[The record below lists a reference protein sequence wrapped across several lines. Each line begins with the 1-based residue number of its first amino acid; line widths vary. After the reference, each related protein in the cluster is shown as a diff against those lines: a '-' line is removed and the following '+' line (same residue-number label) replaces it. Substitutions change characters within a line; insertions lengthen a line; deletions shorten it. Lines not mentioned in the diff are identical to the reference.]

1 MRHTLVYDADCGPC
15 TRFSRIIGFLDT
27 RRTLLFASLVDA
39 DSSGMLDTVP
49 AARRHRSFHLV
60 SPQGKV
66 ESGANAL
73 PGLIALLPMG
83 RLPSELIDSSPFIF
97 RSVAF
102 VYSVFSRLHDSG
114 SCSFKDHQEGTR
126 AGFGRDQATTR
137 PTLGAI
143 SPRLPR

>member
-15 TRFSRIIGFLDT
+15 TKFRRIIGFLDI

-39 DSSGMLDTVP
+39 DSSGKLNTVP

-73 PGLIALLPMG
+73 PGLIALLPAG
-83 RLPSELIDSSPFIF
+83 RLASEAIEASPFMF
-97 RSVAF
+97 RRVAF

-114 SCSFKDHQEGTR
+114 SCSYKDYRGATR
-126 AGFGRDQATTR
+126 ARFGRDLVTTKS
-137 PTLGAI
+137 LFGAI
-143 SPRLPR
+143 TTS